1 MPTKP
6 EVQRWQLGSLS
17 EWAGELERSAER
29 YEGELSRMLAH
40 FSDMTWTGQAKD
52 VASDRFVEEH
62 DQGRKLTIEVLDV
75 ASFLRAADTRLSNE
89 RQVLLNRVSDAEN
102 DSVGLRVTDDW
113 AVQAM
118 ADVGTL
124 DDEQRRLV
132 DERIEHHRELIA
144 SAVRS
149 LEVAA
154 DDAAKA
160 ITTGAQE
167 IRVRGDQLGSGIDAA
182 VGDYSEAGR
191 IGAEDGRAVADAVRP
206 DGTIDQAALD
216 RVAGQ
221 LPQGVLTDAERQALA
236 EGREVSTLP
245 ASVQDYYREF
255 YQAAGKDGVLA
266 LNEQLRKQEDA
277 GNPLAAV
284 RRETLANGLLVVSNE
299 KIGTGRN
306 PDGSLQSPGGYDKL
320 PESVRDLVETRF
332 PVADDDSAEPR
343 PRSDRPY
350 RMPEEG
356 LRLGEIS
363 EFANLL
369 AQSDPGYQPGT
380 EFGTELIQQSAYL
393 VSDADDDLKNVPYL
407 GDLDRYE
414 PAAATLL
421 DLAGRN
427 DESAYRIL
435 TGDGMPE
442 GYDPQKVA
450 GAVLGNDWSD
460 IDNGGRSA
468 AQLIDW
474 IAPDSHSTDE
484 VRADRARAA
493 LTELPNVLAPEKD
506 GALTEDYRRF
516 NENFAKNPEL
526 ATALSQ
532 ALQSNLSAVGD
543 IYNPNGYDSSEVVA
557 QPGLADRATLAASD
571 ADRLLMLANASEE
584 GRAGLQA
591 AINLNQQ
598 EMVSQA
604 AANPDLNARLG
615 PYLGT
620 LAGRVDGAMNNAVLF
635 QMDQDALERNE
646 HLQSSYDAKRQ
657 GAEIAAELAQEVL
670 PVKRGGA
677 LGEAAG
683 QVIVGQ
689 AAEALIDSVLQEPE
703 LESVEVKSWED
714 LRNSEERYLKDQIL
728 GAGALGETGLPP
740 ELLQADGTPKP
751 WGAMTTEQQEAATGV
766 MDRLG
771 TQELRNEYAVAYGLQ
786 GTKFFDTRAEL
797 ESFVDGHWTPEG
809 K

>member
-1 MPTKP
+1 MPTRP
-6 EVQRWQLGSLS
+6 EVQRWQLGTLT

-29 YEGELSRMLAH
+29 YEGELTRMLTH
-40 FSDMTWTGQAKD
+40 FSDVTWTGKAKD
-52 VASDRFVEEH
+52 AASDRFVEEH

-75 ASFLRAADTRLSNE
+75 AAFLRAADARLSNE
-89 RQVLLNRVSDAEN
+89 RQALLNRVTDAET
-102 DSVGLRVTDDW
+102 DSVALLVTDDW
-113 AVQAM
+113 AVLA
-118 ADVGTL
+118 AANVGDL

-132 DERIEHHRELIA
+132 DERIEHHRGLIE

-149 LEVAA
+149 LEAAA
-154 DDAAKA
+154 DDATKA
-160 ITTGAQE
+160 ITTGSQE
-167 IRVRGDQLGSGIDAA
+167 IRVRGDQLGSGVEAA

-191 IGAEDGRAVADAVRP
+191 IGAEDGRAVAEAVRP
-206 DGTIDQAALD
+206 NGTIDQAALD
-216 RVAGQ
+216 RIAGQ
-221 LPQGVLTDAERQALA
+221 LPQGVLTDAERQVLA
-236 EGREVSTLP
+236 EGGEVSTLP

-266 LNEQLRKQEDA
+266 LNEQLRKQEEA
-277 GNPLAAV
+277 GNQLAAT
-284 RRETLANGLLVVSNE
+284 RRDTLANGLLVVSNE

-306 PDGSLQSPGGYDKL
+306 PDGSLRSPGGYDKL
-320 PESVRDLVETRF
+320 PDSVRDLVETRF
-332 PVADDDSAEPR
+332 PVSDNDSAEPR
-343 PRSDRPY
+343 PHSGRPA

-356 LRLGEIS
+356 LRLGEIA
-363 EFANLL
+363 EFSDLL
-369 AQSDPGYQPGT
+369 SQSNPGYQPGT
-380 EFGTELIQQSAYL
+380 ELGTEMIEQSAYL
-393 VSDADDDLKNVPYL
+393 VSEAGDDLKTVPYL
-407 GDLDRYE
+407 GDPGSQYE
-414 PAAATLL
+414 STAAKLL
-421 DLAGRN
+421 DVAGRN
-427 DESAYRIL
+427 EESAYRIL

-442 GYDPQKVA
+442 DYDPQKVA

-460 IDNGGRSA
+460 VDNGRSA
-468 AQLIDW
+468 AQMLDW
-474 IAPDSHSTDE
+474 IGPDSHSTDE
-484 VRADRARAA
+484 VQADRARAA
-493 LTELPNVLAPEKD
+493 LVELPNILAPEED
-506 GALTEDYRRF
+506 GVLTEDYRQY

-532 ALQSNLSAVGD
+532 ALQSNLNAVGD
-543 IYNPNGYDSSEVVA
+543 INNPNGYDSSEVVA
-557 QPGLADRATLAASD
+557 QPGLGDRATLAASD

-598 EMVSQA
+598 EMVSKA
-604 AANPDLNARLG
+604 AENPDLNARLG

-657 GAEIAAELAQEVL
+657 GAEIAAELVQEVL

-677 LGEAAG
+677 LGEATG

-689 AAEALIDSVLQEPE
+689 AAEALIDSVLQKPD
-703 LESVEVKSWED
+703 LQSVEVNGWED

-728 GAGALGETGLPP
+728 GAGALGEPALPL

-751 WGAMTTEQQEAATGV
+751 WGAMTTEQQDAATGV
-766 MDRLG
+766 MNRMG
-771 TQELRNEYAVAYGLQ
+771 TQELRDEYAVAYGLQ

>member
-1 MPTKP
+1 MPTRP
-6 EVQRWQLGSLS
+6 EVQRWQLGTLS

-29 YEGELSRMLAH
+29 YEGELSRMLTH
-40 FSDMTWTGQAKD
+40 FSDVTWTGRAKD
-52 VASDRFVEEH
+52 AASDRFVEEH

-75 ASFLRAADTRLSNE
+75 AAFLRAADARLSNE
-89 RQVLLNRVSDAEN
+89 RQVLLNRVTDAET
-102 DSVGLRVTDDW
+102 DSVALRVTDDW
-113 AVQAM
+113 AVQAA
-118 ADVGTL
+118 ADTGDL
-124 DDEQRRLV
+124 DDEQRLRI
-132 DERIEHHRELIA
+132 DERIEHHRGLIE

-149 LEVAA
+149 LVAAA
-154 DDAAKA
+154 DDATKA

-167 IRVRGDQLGSGIDAA
+167 IRVRGDQLGSGLDAA

-191 IGAEDGRAVADAVRP
+191 IGAEDGRAVAEAVRP
-206 DGTIDQAALD
+206 NGTIDQAALD
-216 RVAGQ
+216 RIAAQ
-221 LPQGVLTDAERQALA
+221 LPQGVLTDAERQVLA
-236 EGREVSTLP
+236 EGGEVATLP

-266 LNEQLRKQEDA
+266 LNEQLRKEEA
-277 GNPLAAV
+277 GNPLAAT
-284 RRETLANGLLVVSNE
+284 RRDTLANGLLVVSNE

-332 PVADDDSAEPR
+332 PVSEDDAAEPR
-343 PRSDRPY
+343 PQSDRPA

-356 LRLGEIS
+356 LRLGEIA
-363 EFANLL
+363 EFSDLL
-369 AQSDPGYQPGT
+369 SQSSPGYQPGT
-380 EFGTELIQQSAYL
+380 ELGTEMIQQSAYL
-393 VSDADDDLKNVPYL
+393 VSEAGDDLKNVPYL
-407 GDLDRYE
+407 GDPGSQYE
-414 PAAATLL
+414 STAAKLL
-421 DLAGRN
+421 DVAGRN
-427 DESAYRIL
+427 EESAYRIL

-442 GYDPQKVA
+442 DYDPQKIA

-460 IDNGGRSA
+460 VDNGRSA
-468 AQLIDW
+468 AQLLDW
-474 IAPDSHSTDE
+474 IGPDSHSTDE
-484 VRADRARAA
+484 VQADRARAA
-493 LTELPNVLAPEKD
+493 LVELPKILAPEED
-506 GALTEDYRRF
+506 GALTEDYRRY

-532 ALQSNLSAVGD
+532 ALQSNLNAVGD
-543 IYNPNGYDSSEVVA
+543 ISNPHGYDSSGVVA

-598 EMVSQA
+598 EMVSKA
-604 AANPDLNARLG
+604 AENPDLNARLG

-657 GAEIAAELAQEVL
+657 GAEIAAELVQEVL

-683 QVIVGQ
+683 QIIVGQ
-689 AAEALIDSVLQEPE
+689 AAEALIDSVLQRPE
-703 LESVEVKSWED
+703 LKSVEVNSWED
-714 LRNSEERYLKDQIL
+714 LRNSEERHLKDQIL
-728 GAGALGETGLPP
+728 GAGALSEPGLPP

-766 MDRLG
+766 MNRMG
-771 TQELRNEYAVAYGLQ
+771 TQELRDEYAVAYGLQ